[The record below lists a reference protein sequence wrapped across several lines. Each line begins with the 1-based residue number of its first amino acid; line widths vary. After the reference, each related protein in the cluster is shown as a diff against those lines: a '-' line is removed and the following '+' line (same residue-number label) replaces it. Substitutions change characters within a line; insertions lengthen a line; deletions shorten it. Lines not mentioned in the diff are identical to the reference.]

1 MNIPLISAIRNY
13 LQGDGLVILPEMEL
27 LLFGLAILIIGS
39 SIDKSTEE
47 TWFWKLLFKDF
58 YAKAGFAG
66 TLFSAFTLWRLRGA
80 VAASPQGQFSGF
92 HESVVVDPFFLFFA
106 ILFLAATALVIL
118 LSVKYL
124 EIEKEQE
131 GEYFALLLFA
141 CVGMMFMAS
150 GVDLIV
156 MFLGLETMALS
167 FYVLTGFLRREKRSN
182 EAALKYV
189 LLGAFSSGILA
200 YGFSLLYGLTG
211 TTNVGNI
218 QAAFDLRSPLAR
230 IIEMSRQPGTM
241 GNQAHQVLQ
250 MRYPA
255 ALHLEPTLL
264 NHATLLA
271 AAAFVLVA
279 VGLFFKIAA
288 VPFHQWAPDVYEGA
302 PTPVTTYV
310 SVASKTA
317 SFALLL
323 RLFTTV
329 FEPSHQTWIYLIA
342 GIAVASLTWGNLAAL
357 TQTNVKRL
365 LAYSSISHVGYI
377 LLGLLSWDESTG
389 TLTKAAST
397 GIAYYLLSY
406 VFMTAGAFAVIIVL
420 RQKGLIGEEL
430 EDLNGLYH
438 RSPAAAVLLLI
449 FMLSLAGIPPTAGF
463 MGKYFIF
470 LSLIET
476 HHPVLAVFAVLYIV
490 PALYYYLRIVVHA
503 WLKQPGEAPRP
514 VMTSAQAVALGIAVF
529 VTLAAGLYP
538 EPFTR
543 LAQYAFGQ

>member
-1 MNIPLISAIRNY
+1 MNIPLIDAIRSY
-13 LQGDGLVILPEMEL
+13 LQGDGATILPEMEL
-27 LLFGLAILIIGS
+27 TLFGLGILLIGFS
-39 SIDKSTEE
+39 SDEAEE
-47 TWFWKLLFKDF
+47 NTWLWKLIFRDF
-58 YAKAGFAG
+58 YAKTAFVG
-66 TLFSAFTLWRLRGA
+66 TVFSAFTLWKLRGQ
-80 VAASPQGQFSGF
+80 VASRGDLIGF
-92 HESVVVDPFFLFFA
+92 RESVVIDGFFLFFA
-106 ILFLAATALVIL
+106 TLFLAATALVIL

-131 GEYFALLLFA
+131 GEYYALLLFA
-141 CVGMMFMAS
+141 CVGMMLMAS

-200 YGFSLLYGLTG
+200 YGFSLIYGLTG
-211 TTNVGNI
+211 TTNVRNI
-218 QAAFDLRSPLAR
+218 SAAFDPRSPLVQA
-230 IIEMSRQPGTM
+230 IQLSRQPGAV
-241 GNQAHQVLQ
+241 GGE
-250 MRYPA
+250 MRRLLASQYPA
-255 ALHLEPTLL
+255 ALHLEPSLL
-264 NHATLLA
+264 HQMPFIA

-279 VGLFFKIAA
+279 VGLFFKVAA

-302 PTPVTTYV
+302 PTPITTYI

-323 RLFTTV
+323 RLFLTV
-329 FEPSHQTWIYLIA
+329 FAASHLVWIYLVA
-342 GIAVASLTWGNLAAL
+342 GIAVATLTWGNLAAL

-365 LAYSSISHVGYI
+365 LAYSSISHVGFI
-377 LLGLLSWDESTG
+377 LLGLVSGNETG
-389 TLTKAAST
+389 LI
-397 GIAYYLLSY
+397 GMAYYLFAY
-406 VFMTAGAFAVIIVL
+406 VFMTVGAFAVVIVL
-420 RQKGLIGEEL
+420 RQKGLIGDEL
-430 EDLNGLYH
+430 EDLNGLYQ
-438 RSPAAAVLLLI
+438 RSPAAALLLLV

-476 HHPVLAVFAVLYIV
+476 KHTVLAVFAVLYIV
-490 PALYYYLRIVVHA
+490 PALYYYFRIIVHA
-503 WLKQPGEAPRP
+503 WLKQPGEAPR
-514 VMTSAQAVALGIAVF
+514 VLMSNAQAVALGVAVF

-543 LAQYAFGQ
+543 LAHYAFGQ

>member
-1 MNIPLISAIRNY
+1 MNIPILNSIFSY
-13 LQGDGLVILPEMEL
+13 LQGDGAVILPEMQL
-27 LLFGLAILIIGS
+27 TLFGLGILLIGFS
-39 SIDKSTEE
+39 VDESMENN
-47 TWFWKLLFKDF
+47 WFWRLFFKDF
-58 YAKAGFAG
+58 SAKAAFAG
-66 TLFSAFTLWRLRGA
+66 ELFSGLSLWKLRGR
-80 VAASPQGQFSGF
+80 VAGSGTLAGF
-92 HESVVVDPFFLFFA
+92 HDSVVVDGFLIFFA
-106 ILFLAATALVIL
+106 ALFLVSTALVIL
-118 LSVKYL
+118 LSAKYL
-124 EIEKEQE
+124 EIERENE
-131 GEYFALLLFA
+131 GEYYALLLFA
-141 CVGMMFMAS
+141 CVGMMLMAS

-200 YGFSLLYGLTG
+200 YGFSLLYGLSAS
-211 TTNVGNI
+211 TNISAIRGALEGREDLVRRI
-218 QAAFDLRSPLAR
+218 VISQQAGPAG
-230 IIEMSRQPGTM
+230 E
-241 GNQAHQVLQ
+241 Q
-250 MRYPA
+250 MRQFFATRAPM
-255 ALHLEPTLL
+255 ALHFDPFTLQIL
-264 NHATLLA
+264 PLL
-271 AAAFVLVA
+271 AFVLIA
-279 VGLFFKIAA
+279 VGLFFKVAA
-288 VPFHQWAPDVYEGA
+288 VLFHQWAPDVYEGA
-302 PTPVTTYV
+302 PTPITAYV

-317 SFALLL
+317 SFALVL
-323 RLFTTV
+323 RLFISV
-329 FEPSHQTWIYLIA
+329 FSPSQKASQEQWMYLIA
-342 GIAVASLTWGNLAAL
+342 GVAVASLTWGNLAAL

-377 LLGLLSWDESTG
+377 LLGLVAGNETG
-389 TLTKAAST
+389 LV
-397 GIAYYLLSY
+397 GIAYYLFAY

-430 EDLNGLYH
+430 EDLNGLYQ

-490 PALYYYLRIVVHA
+490 PALYYYFRIVVHA

-514 VMTSAQAVALGIAVF
+514 VMTSAQAVALGVAVF

>member
-1 MNIPLISAIRNY
+1 MNIPIINSLLSY
-13 LQGDGLVILPEMEL
+13 LQGDGAVILPEIEL
-27 LLFGLAILIIGS
+27 VLFGLGILL
-39 SIDKSTEE
+39 IDFWIEE
-47 TWFWKLLFKDF
+47 KEKFLN
-58 YAKAGFAG
+58 AGLALAG

-80 VAASPQGQFSGF
+80 VAARGEFAGF
-92 HESVVVDPFFLFFA
+92 HDSVLVDPFFLFFA

-131 GEYFALLLFA
+131 GEYYALLLFA

-150 GVDLIV
+150 GIDLIV

-200 YGFSLLYGLTG
+200 YGFSILYGLSG
-211 TTNVGNI
+211 VTNIRVISDTMSFRENLAHVVALSHLSGAPGEPARHWLATRVPIALNFD
-218 QAAFDLRSPLAR
+218 AF
-230 IIEMSRQPGTM
+230 T
-241 GNQAHQVLQ
+241 LQ
-250 MRYPA
+250 
-255 ALHLEPTLL
+255 LL
-264 NHATLLA
+264 PIL
-271 AAAFVLVA
+271 AFVLVA
-279 VGLFFKIAA
+279 VGLFFKVAA

-329 FEPSHQTWIYLIA
+329 FAPSHQTWAYLIA
-342 GIAVASLTWGNLAAL
+342 GVAVASLTWGNLAAL

-377 LLGLLSWDESTG
+377 LLGLLAWNESTG
-389 TLTKAAST
+389 RLTKTAST
-397 GIAYYLLSY
+397 GIAFYLLSY

-430 EDLNGLYH
+430 DDLNGLYY

-490 PALYYYLRIVVHA
+490 PALYYYFRIVVHA
-503 WLKQPGEAPRP
+503 WLKQPAEAPAP
-514 VMTSAQAVALGIAVF
+514 LMTSAQAVALGIAVF